1 MSKVVINSTPIISL
15 SLIKRL
21 SILKQLFN
29 EVVIPESVFYEITKA
44 GKNKV
49 GAKET
54 ENAKWLTIMS
64 PDSTTCLPP
73 FLLGLDQGEMDV
85 IILAKN
91 LNADFAI
98 IDEKAGRRVAKAVGL
113 KVKGTLGVL
122 LNAYDKCLLNK
133 KDMETIIVTLEN
145 SFLRISPKLIKWFKE
160 QLKQ

>member
-1 MSKVVINSTPIISL
+1 
-15 SLIKRL
+15 
-21 SILKQLFN
+21 
-29 EVVIPESVFYEITKA
+29 
-44 GKNKV
+44 
-49 GAKET
+49 
-54 ENAKWLTIMS
+54 MS

-113 KVKGTLGVL
+113 KVKGTLGLL
-122 LNAYDKCLLNK
+122 LNAYDKGLLNK